1 MPMTR
6 AVQRRARGLGA
17 AAAALVATCV
27 LTAAAQAATDV
38 YPAGGSGFDGGSEGW
53 TPGGASCSPGPLL
66 CSEEAA
72 YDGTAGNPPGS
83 ISARTTAT
91 ANAVSLFSGTAVWN
105 SPSFTVGGGPVT
117 DVRLR
122 LERAFSPGALVD
134 VRPVATYTVAL
145 LDLTSGQQQT
155 LLTETVD
162 SYDTAFSPREAPASI
177 SVGHAYRLSIQA
189 TTTQSVLAASV
200 ITGTTDMRF
209 DNVGLAVQSLAA
221 QGGGTA
227 ARNGGGAKSGAAG
240 SATRGAGTPLSSSR
254 LRLLV
259 RATGA
264 RLAAVRGSRL
274 YVRLHCPHKAGRRC
288 RITAQGMIGRHR
300 ATNKRRVKLRSG
312 RTKRVALRV
321 KGKFRKRVAKRT
333 HLRFRERVVAG
344 RAHATLHR
352 RLYLL
357 RR

>member
-1 MPMTR
+1 MPIAR
-6 AVQRRARGLGA
+6 APRRGARGAWA
-17 AAAALVATCV
+17 AIAAIAATWV
-27 LTAAAQAATDV
+27 LAAGAQAATDV

-72 YDGTAGNPPGS
+72 YDGGAGHPPGS

-91 ANAVSLFSGTAVWN
+91 ANAVQLFSGTAVWD
-105 SPSFTVGGGPVT
+105 SPSFKVGGGPVT

-134 VRPVATYTVAL
+134 VEPVATYAVTL
-145 LDLTSGQQQT
+145 RDLTTGQRQG
-155 LLTETVD
+155 LLSETVD
-162 SYDTAFSPREAPASI
+162 SFDSAFAPREAPASV
-177 SVGHAYRLSIQA
+177 SVGHAYRLSIRA

-200 ITGTTDMRF
+200 LTGTTDLRF
-209 DNVGLAVQSLAA
+209 DNVDLAVQSLGA
-221 QGGGTA
+221 QGGGGA
-227 ARNGGGAKSGAAG
+227 GRSGGAKGGTA
-240 SATRGAGTPLSSSR
+240 GAGGAPLSST
-254 LRLLV
+254 RLLTLLK
-259 RATGA
+259 RTGA
-264 RLAAVRGSRL
+264 KAASVRGRGRKL
-274 YVRLHCPHKAGRRC
+274 YVKLRCPHRVGRAC
-288 RITAQGMIGRHR
+288 RITAQGLIGKRR
-300 ATNKRRVKLRSG
+300 ATNKRRVRVHSG

-321 KGKFRKRVAKRT
+321 KRRFRKRVARRRR
-333 HLRFRERVVAG
+333 LRFRERVVVG

>member
-38 YPAGGSGFDGGSEGW
+38 YPAGGSEGW
-53 TPGGASCSPGPLL
+53 SPGGASCSPGPLL

-72 YDGTAGNPPGS
+72 YDGGAGNPPGS

-91 ANAVSLFSGTAVWN
+91 ANAVTLFSGTAVWN

-145 LDLTSGQQQT
+145 LDLTSGQQQA

-162 SYDTAFSPREAPASI
+162 SYDTAFAPREAPASV

-200 ITGTTDMRF
+200 LTGRTDMRF
-209 DNVGLAVQSLAA
+209 DNVRLAVQSLAA
-221 QGGGTA
+221 QSGTA
-227 ARNGGGAKSGAAG
+227 ASNGGGAKSGAAG
-240 SATRGAGTPLSSSR
+240 SAARGGGTPLSSSR

-312 RTKRVALRV
+312 RTKRVALGV